1 MNVHKKNISKEK
13 DIIKKPKGN
22 SKIKKYNNL
31 NEKFTTRAYQQ
42 VGHQNRKTQESEDG
56 KIEIIQT

>member
-31 NEKFTTRAYQQ
+31 NEKFTTRAYQ
-42 VGHQNRKTQESEDG
+42 
-56 KIEIIQT
+56 